1 MSATSF
7 HIRRTGAWPNGRRST
22 TLRPAAHVHRNSPTL
37 DQSPAWN
44 VPASTLAAIAVAG
57 AMGTSAIVF
66 SEPAVADIL
75 MAAVIVG
82 LPLLGVTRFG
92 HATILNL
99 MLWLVLIACGI
110 AACSMSTT
118 MNTAI
123 IHQVVTLYLA
133 LGAFVLAG
141 YIAADAEPRF
151 HLVMRF
157 YTLACLIAALAGLA
171 GYFNVLPAA
180 YELFTNHGRA
190 RGTFKDPNV
199 FGAALAPAI
208 VYTVWI
214 VLRAPLRQAVIAS
227 AVWLPLMLALL
238 LSFSRGAWISVA
250 FSLLIG
256 VWLSAVT
263 TRRKRDHVRLV
274 AVGTVGTLV
283 LALAL
288 ASTLRHESISNLL
301 SERASFDQSYDSG
314 PEGRF
319 GGQAKAMNLILENP
333 FGIGT
338 HTFRDSHHE
347 EEPHNVYLSQF
358 LNAGWLGG
366 TLYLISVLGTLA
378 AGLYAARRRTALQGP
393 LIIATAAFAGVA
405 LEGLV
410 IDTDHWRHFFLQMAL
425 IWGLVDAMPFAA
437 SAEQRRDD

>member
-7 HIRRTGAWPNGRRST
+7 HIRHPGAWLNG
-22 TLRPAAHVHRNSPTL
+22 HRN
-37 DQSPAWN
+37 PALRAAAEINERGAWL
-44 VPASTLAAIAVAG
+44 VSAGTLAAIAVAA

-92 HATILNL
+92 HASILNL
-99 MLWLVLIACGI
+99 MLWLILVACGI
-110 AACSMSTT
+110 AACSLSTT
-118 MNTAI
+118 MSTAI

-157 YTLACLIAALAGLA
+157 YTLACLVAAIAGLA
-171 GYFNVLPAA
+171 GYFNALPGA
-180 YELFTNHGRA
+180 YDLFTNYGRA

-199 FGAALAPAI
+199 LGAALAPAI

-214 VLRAPLRQAVIAS
+214 VLRHPLRQAALAA
-227 AVWLPLMLALL
+227 AVSFPLMLALL
-238 LSFSRGAWISVA
+238 LSFSRGAWISAA
-250 FSLLIG
+250 FSLLIAG
-256 VWLSAVT
+256 WLSAVT
-263 TRRKRDHVRLV
+263 TRRKGDHVRLV
-274 AVGTVGTLV
+274 AVGTLGTLV
-283 LALAL
+283 LALAF
-288 ASTLRHESISNLL
+288 ANTLRHESIGDLL

-319 GGQAKAMNLILENP
+319 GGQAKAINLILENP

-338 HTFRDSHHE
+338 HTFRDSYHG

-366 TLYLISVLGTLA
+366 TLYIVSVLGTLA

-393 LIIATAAFAGVA
+393 LIIATAAFAGVV

-410 IDTDHWRHFFLQMAL
+410 IDSDHWRHFFLQMAL
-425 IWGLVDAMPFAA
+425 IWGLVDAMP
-437 SAEQRRDD
+437 SQPSPGRRRHD